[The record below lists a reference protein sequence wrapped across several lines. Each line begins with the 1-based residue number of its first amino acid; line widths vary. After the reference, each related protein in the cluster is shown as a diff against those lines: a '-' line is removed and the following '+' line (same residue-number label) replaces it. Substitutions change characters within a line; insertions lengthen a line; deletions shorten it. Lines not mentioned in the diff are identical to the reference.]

1 MFHSFAREW
10 TAERCTRGGK
20 RKFFLSRTCVC
31 SPPKKGSSSKSTVDN
46 SCACVKE
53 ARPPLIPKPHD
64 NHLNYFLPSPSAAA
78 KQHVSKVPNSCCSA
92 SSRAPRPPLRLCRL
106 PDTPCEATAATTLA
120 AILEGLSAYLERLRK
135 RTLGAAAVAVATP
148 PPPPAASTASAAS
161 TAEASTATTQ
171 TAAAV
176 SVAVPPPPPLLRC
189 GKPEGKR
196 RGGGGEG
203 TINQRQHHNGLLLQR
218 RKLLARA
225 RYSQVLSWLYILS
238 STRVRRLRTVRVHN
252 ESRNSDIEKRNNSLS
267 FMCIESARKKRCS
280 HRSENNR
287 QKITFAPL
295 STLRAFVYGT
305 LTYSNDIE

>member
-1 MFHSFAREW
+1 MDCREVHTGWKKESFSSLAR
-10 TAERCTRGGK
+10 A
-20 RKFFLSRTCVC
+20 CV
-31 SPPKKGSSSKSTVDN
+31 PHKKSGSSSKSTVDN

-78 KQHVSKVPNSCCSA
+78 KKHVRKVPNSCCSA
-92 SSRAPRPPLRLCRL
+92 SSRAPRPPRRLCRL

-148 PPPPAASTASAAS
+148 PPPPAASSASAAS
-161 TAEASTATTQ
+161 TAAASTATTQ

-189 GKPEGKR
+189 GKHEGKR
-196 RGGGGEG
+196 RGGGGGEG

-238 STRVRRLRTVRVHN
+238 STRVRRLRTT
-252 ESRNSDIEKRNNSLS
+252 
-267 FMCIESARKKRCS
+267 CA
-280 HRSENNR
+280 
-287 QKITFAPL
+287 
-295 STLRAFVYGT
+295 
-305 LTYSNDIE
+305 